1 MNVAEWSQV
10 EGRGSALLAGTP
22 LVRLARLGQGLPGR
36 IAVKVESKNPGG
48 SVKDRVAA
56 ALVADAERSGALGP
70 GGSFVAATSGN
81 TGVSLAQLAAAKGYR
96 AHLVVPEPWARER
109 LALLLYLGA
118 DVSLTEGTSLGP
130 ARERA
135 RALASTRGAVLLDQ
149 FTSPAN
155 VDAHRL
161 GTARELAR
169 QLDAPLQAFV
179 AGVGTGGTIV
189 GVALGL
195 REALG
200 ERPPRIVA
208 VEPAASAVLSGG
220 RPGAHGIQGI
230 GAGFVPPLYRADVV
244 DEVVPVTDDEAW
256 AATQRLAREEGI
268 LAGVSSGAALV
279 AALREAARPEAAGK
293 LVVTL
298 VCDSGERY
306 VSVPDASA
314 PPRAIARP
322 KAARKVPSR

>member
-1 MNVAEWSQV
+1 M
-10 EGRGSALLAGTP
+10 
-22 LVRLARLGQGLPGR
+22 
-36 IAVKVESKNPGG
+36 
-48 SVKDRVAA
+48 
-56 ALVADAERSGALGP
+56 
-70 GGSFVAATSGN
+70 
-81 TGVSLAQLAAAKGYR
+81 
-96 AHLVVPEPWARER
+96 
-109 LALLLYLGA
+109 
-118 DVSLTEGTSLGP
+118 
-130 ARERA
+130 
-135 RALASTRGAVLLDQ
+135 LLDQ

-169 QLDAPLQAFV
+169 QLDALLQAFV
-179 AGVGTGGTIV
+179 AGGVGTGGTIV

-208 VEPAASAVLSGG
+208 VEPAASAVLRAAARSP
-220 RPGAHGIQGI
+220 RHPGHRR
-230 GAGFVPPLYRADVV
+230 GFVPPLYRADVV

-293 LVVTL
+293 LVVTP